1 MLGSDTA
8 TLCERM
14 GQGEP
19 MNPPQGSGTPP
30 PQSRSRGSQKSHFS
44 PKIYASPLLLYKTPP
59 NRRATDIS
67 RNHFL
72 VNIHLWK
79 QWMRIKQFLGVGGVL
94 LCVFKE
100 YE

>member
-1 MLGSDTA
+1 MPHHYCSA
-8 TLCERM
+8 E
-14 GQGEP
+14 
-19 MNPPQGSGTPP
+19 
-30 PQSRSRGSQKSHFS
+30 
-44 PKIYASPLLLYKTPP
+44 TPP

-79 QWMRIKQFLGVGGVL
+79 QWLRIKQFLGVGGAL